1 MDLFLYLAL
10 LLPAIA
16 LVSSR
21 PRDSA
26 GVSKAIRE
34 ADDYDD
40 MDEDYYEDYDEMD
53 EEANGVDEE
62 PNGLDEEANEV
73 DEEANEVDEEANE
86 VEEEEN
92 EVNEEANEEDEEAN
106 EVDEEANEVDEEA
119 NEVDEEANKVD
130 EEDYE
135 DYEDYEEEENEM
147 DEEVNEVDEEA
158 NEVDEEANEV
168 DEEDYKEEELDG
180 KGKWF
185 YIKSQSGGLVI
196 EETGKDKP
204 LVANPESGV
213 NGQLWRWQ
221 GKSLI
226 SKNNLAI
233 DRARPKNDD
242 WYEGAIII
250 GWPAEEGNTNQQWKF
265 ENDRIVWAGRWDL
278 FVEIGDSVAAA
289 GTEVFASHEK
299 HEQKQFWT
307 LSYIK

>member
-1 MDLFLYLAL
+1 MRKITRRKSWTEKENGSILK
-10 LLPAIA
+10 
-16 LVSSR
+16 VSR
-21 PRDSA
+21 
-26 GVSKAIRE
+26 
-34 ADDYDD
+34 
-40 MDEDYYEDYDEMD
+40 
-53 EEANGVDEE
+53 
-62 PNGLDEEANEV
+62 
-73 DEEANEVDEEANE
+73 
-86 VEEEEN
+86 
-92 EVNEEANEEDEEAN
+92 
-106 EVDEEANEVDEEA
+106 
-119 NEVDEEANKVD
+119 
-130 EEDYE
+130 
-135 DYEDYEEEENEM
+135 
-147 DEEVNEVDEEA
+147 VDEEA

>member
-1 MDLFLYLAL
+1 LFLYLAV

-16 LVSSR
+16 LVSAR

-26 GVSKAIRE
+26 AASKAIRE
-34 ADDYDD
+34 ADAYDD
-40 MDEDYYEDYDEMD
+40 MDEDYYEDYDYEMD
-53 EEANGVDEE
+53 EEANGVNDE

-135 DYEDYEEEENEM
+135 DYEDYEEEENEV

-180 KGKWF
+180 QGSWF

-204 LVANPESGV
+204 LVANPESGG

-221 GKSLI
+221 GNSLV

-233 DRARPKNDD
+233 DLAGKKNGD
-242 WYEGAIII
+242 WYEGGIII
-250 GWPAEEGNTNQQWKF
+250 GWPAEEGNTNQIWKL
-265 ENDRIVWAGRWDL
+265 ENDRIVYAGSWDL
-278 FVEIGDSVAAA
+278 YFEIGDSVSAA

-307 LSYIK
+307 LSYTN